1 MKLVRSL
8 CTIGLSTT
16 LVSAFASGPIA
27 TGTCPVH
34 LARMSA
40 SAVSQQEPEAS
51 IPLGFSLSPGGL
63 LLPYHL
69 GVLDALQYNKFIDET
84 TPIAGSS
91 AGAIATASHGCG
103 IDSRKV
109 LEATID
115 ISDRTKEMGGARG
128 RLLPL
133 LKEKLFNF
141 IGNEEWERLLDR
153 DGEVGIAY
161 REIFPTQR
169 NILQTSF
176 EDRKDLIDA
185 VCHSSMFPFFATN
198 LPFSFSRRKGDLLPR
213 LYCDGFFTVP
223 RERFGCPDFE
233 HAGVNVARTIMVS
246 VFPKDTIGLDA
257 SHPDDCISPE
267 VKDGEEMPMR
277 LLKLATESSSRKEL
291 TEVYESGWIDAERW
305 CRAQMSNANK
315 KMEAIV

>member
-8 CTIGLSTT
+8 CTTGLTTT

-34 LARMSA
+34 FLRMSA

-133 LKEKLFNF
+133 LK
-141 IGNEEWERLLDR
+141 
-153 DGEVGIAY
+153 
-161 REIFPTQR
+161 
-169 NILQTSF
+169 
-176 EDRKDLIDA
+176 
-185 VCHSSMFPFFATN
+185 
-198 LPFSFSRRKGDLLPR
+198 
-213 LYCDGFFTVP
+213 
-223 RERFGCPDFE
+223 
-233 HAGVNVARTIMVS
+233 
-246 VFPKDTIGLDA
+246 
-257 SHPDDCISPE
+257 
-267 VKDGEEMPMR
+267 
-277 LLKLATESSSRKEL
+277 
-291 TEVYESGWIDAERW
+291 
-305 CRAQMSNANK
+305 
-315 KMEAIV
+315 